1 MKKKIIYLCLSIVL
15 VFMTIIVLDT
25 KSHEVLINSKTNN
38 GSNKNMISMMLETSA
53 NSGEYQ
59 VSNTKNW
66 PGEEYSFNKE
76 LSKCENGGEL
86 TWDDTNKKVILTT
99 NISDKCYVYF
109 DIIPDISV
117 AVTNLPKTVGPLA
130 QLNCSG
136 ATSIY
141 NQQYNRIEIS
151 QVNSKSASCN
161 LNYAIRTTITYLNN
175 KIIGLSGTTQG
186 TGKIVNENGYRY
198 EGQDP
203 NNYIWFNNEMWR
215 IIGVFGSESH
225 GVANTN
231 LVKIIKESPIGG
243 IVWDKSKT
251 NDWSSSS
258 LKALL
263 NTEYLNSQNG
273 TNGNN
278 CYGYSTS
285 AKTKCDYT
293 DTGIKD
299 KYRNFIKEVTWYLGG
314 FSTINGDT
322 NNYSTTVNN
331 YYIFERGSK
340 VYSGRPTSLN
350 AKIGLMYISDYGY
363 AVQSKDC
370 SRSKILFN
378 YDNNCILNDWLSGK
392 STEYSLNVISSSA
405 DGLLCINNYGDIATT
420 TSNESSLVRPVLYLD
435 SSVYVF
441 DGNGSWDDP
450 YIIAM

>member
-1 MKKKIIYLCLSIVL
+1 MKKRSTIVCFICIILALIFIVL
-15 VFMTIIVLDT
+15 LNYYKTDALKESGIAYALTVNGV
-25 KSHEVLINSKTNN
+25 KQNSFPSKGMYNVDLECTNAKCKWDYEEWKLYIYDIK
-38 GSNKNMISMMLETSA
+38 GK
-53 NSGEYQ
+53 
-59 VSNTKNW
+59 VS
-66 PGEEYSFNKE
+66 
-76 LSKCENGGEL
+76 C
-86 TWDDTNKKVILTT
+86 
-99 NISDKCYVYF
+99 NISF
-109 DIIPDISV
+109 
-117 AVTNLPKTVGPLA
+117 
-130 QLNCSG
+130 
-136 ATSIY
+136 
-141 NQQYNRIEIS
+141 
-151 QVNSKSASCN
+151 
-161 LNYAIRTTITYLNN
+161 TTITKTNLNN
-175 KIIGLSGTTQG
+175 YIIGLSGTTQG
-186 TGKIVNENGYRY
+186 AGQVVNENGYRY
-198 EGQDP
+198 EGKDP